1 MPKSSRQFRQLSEKQ
16 DKNTQQ
22 LNAGLESLEKTNEV
36 LSSRLEELSEI
47 LSSLSDNIN
56 ESSKKEN
63 KLSASLER
71 LYRVETQRRIDE
83 RRKSLEAEGKQTE
96 SRLKEIRKS
105 KEKKIE
111 DKKDFKAKSYLAPA
125 AGEAMAS
132 APGSELGPEKFLGG
146 IFASLLALP
155 GAMKEEKRARE
166 KEAKA
171 QAELDKEEQRLI
183 KGNER
188 IQRLLSSLDHSI
200 TVQTEA
206 QEDAKYDLRDKLD
219 DVKEGISQ
227 EKVQKVEV
235 VNLKET
241 NDHLKE
247 ILTSLEGIKSLTSD
261 SNKSLVGLAEDAVK
275 GGIMKRLTSW
285 LTGSEAVSSFL
296 ELAAAAAPF
305 LIGAAVTAGVWKV
318 FLDALNHD
326 QDEYN
331 KRRQEEQ
338 ENKTRKAQDESKRD
352 YFRDKQREAM
362 APTEG
367 ATTTGSIQEAEY
379 GVAYGRTKE
388 EREAWKAELERRK
401 AAAAAPAPETPAAV
415 TPPAPAAPEAPV
427 TPAPTP
433 APVAVTPPAPMPAPV
448 AVAPPA
454 PEAPVTPAPTPAPV
468 AVAPPAPKAPIPAA
482 LAPTPAA
489 PGAADSISDKVSS
502 VVKTVSDFVS
512 KLSSGAQK
520 NIQIITDELK
530 KRGFGTGQIAAVLG
544 NIGVESGFKTV
555 SENLNY
561 ANTSV
566 SRIREIF
573 GKRTEGMSDTD
584 LEKIKKDPYLMA
596 EMMYGSNTAIGKGM
610 GNTEPG
616 DGFKFRGRGF
626 IQLTGK
632 KNYAEASKSI
642 FGDDRLVSNPDLVSD
657 PITAAQVTAWYA
669 ERSGKA
675 IAKKMGA
682 DISTSSQD
690 ILNRIYTGA
699 IAGRVITPGQGYLGG
714 ELLQKKSAMAAKF
727 LPADNSTSVSPQ
739 LTTAPVT
746 TGDKMYTASA
756 AASAAPTVNI
766 VAPTTNTVTNNNVA
780 GGGGKNQQVRP
791 ATNPATHDSAT
802 KTTQGSRQ

>member
-36 LSSRLEELSEI
+36 LSSRLEELSET

-63 KLSASLER
+63 KLSDSLER

-188 IQRLLSSLDHSI
+188 NQRLLSSLDHSI

-261 SNKSLVGLAEDAVK
+261 SNKSLVGMAEDAVK

-285 LTGSEAVSSFL
+285 LTGSEAASSFI
-296 ELAAAAAPF
+296 ELATAAAPF

-331 KRRQEEQ
+331 KRRQEE
-338 ENKTRKAQDESKRD
+338 KKKKR
-352 YFRDKQREAM
+352 
-362 APTEG
+362 
-367 ATTTGSIQEAEY
+367 
-379 GVAYGRTKE
+379 KE
-388 EREAWKAELERRK
+388 EKKKRRK
-401 AAAAAPAPETPAAV
+401 E
-415 TPPAPAAPEAPV
+415 
-427 TPAPTP
+427 
-433 APVAVTPPAPMPAPV
+433 
-448 AVAPPA
+448 
-454 PEAPVTPAPTPAPV
+454 
-468 AVAPPAPKAPIPAA
+468 
-482 LAPTPAA
+482 
-489 PGAADSISDKVSS
+489 
-502 VVKTVSDFVS
+502 
-512 KLSSGAQK
+512 
-520 NIQIITDELK
+520 
-530 KRGFGTGQIAAVLG
+530 
-544 NIGVESGFKTV
+544 
-555 SENLNY
+555 
-561 ANTSV
+561 
-566 SRIREIF
+566 
-573 GKRTEGMSDTD
+573 
-584 LEKIKKDPYLMA
+584 
-596 EMMYGSNTAIGKGM
+596 
-610 GNTEPG
+610 
-616 DGFKFRGRGF
+616 
-626 IQLTGK
+626 GK
-632 KNYAEASKSI
+632 KI
-642 FGDDRLVSNPDLVSD
+642 
-657 PITAAQVTAWYA
+657 
-669 ERSGKA
+669 
-675 IAKKMGA
+675 
-682 DISTSSQD
+682 
-690 ILNRIYTGA
+690 RIKEEKQ
-699 IAGRVITPGQGYLGG
+699 IR
-714 ELLQKKSAMAAKF
+714 
-727 LPADNSTSVSPQ
+727 
-739 LTTAPVT
+739 
-746 TGDKMYTASA
+746 
-756 AASAAPTVNI
+756 
-766 VAPTTNTVTNNNVA
+766 
-780 GGGGKNQQVRP
+780 R
-791 ATNPATHDSAT
+791 
-802 KTTQGSRQ
+802 

>member
-433 APVAVTPPAPMPAPV
+433 APVAV
-448 AVAPPA
+448 
-454 PEAPVTPAPTPAPV
+454 
-468 AVAPPAPKAPIPAA
+468 APPAPKAPIPAA

>member
-433 APVAVTPPAPMPAPV
+433 APVAVTPPAP
-448 AVAPPA
+448 
-454 PEAPVTPAPTPAPV
+454 
-468 AVAPPAPKAPIPAA
+468 KAPIPAA

-791 ATNPATHDSAT
+791 ATNPAAHDSAT
-802 KTTQGSRQ
+802 KATQGSRP